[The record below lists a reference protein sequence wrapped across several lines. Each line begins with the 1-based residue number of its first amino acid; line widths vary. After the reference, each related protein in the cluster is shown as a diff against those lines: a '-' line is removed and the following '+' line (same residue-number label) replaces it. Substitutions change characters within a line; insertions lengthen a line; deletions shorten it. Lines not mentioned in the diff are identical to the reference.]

1 MGGNYNYLV
10 RILCVLTSVRQT
22 ILILFQSYV
31 LFDQI
36 FWRGIA
42 GQVNRWRRSVLGLPS
57 TSLDKMDPNKVPFLY
72 NFSSILVPAPLD
84 WPEWIRVTGSSSFHC
99 IKRVLTFSS
108 TLGYWFLDDA
118 DVSAKKWT
126 PPPELLKFIET
137 ARTANKKIVYIGF
150 GSIVVSDPKS
160 MTKCV
165 VDAILKSDVYAILS
179 KGWSDRLQVKNAGEV
194 AEPEVPLP
202 KEIFP
207 ISSVPHDWLFK
218 RIDAACHHGGAG
230 TTGASVRGKSS
241 LSR

>member
-1 MGGNYNYLV
+1 ML
-10 RILCVLTSVRQT
+10 L
-22 ILILFQSYV
+22 QSYV

-42 GQVNRWRRSVLGLPS
+42 GQVNRWRRSVLGLQS

-72 NFSSILVPAPLD
+72 NFSSILVPTPLD
-84 WPEWIRVTGSSSFHC
+84 WPEWIRVTGGPLFH
-99 IKRVLTFSS
+99 S
-108 TLGYWFLDDA
+108 TKCALIPCCTVGYWFLDDA
-118 DVSAKKWT
+118 EVSAKKWN
-126 PPPELLKFIET
+126 PPQELLKFIET
-137 ARTANKKIVYIGF
+137 ARATNKKLVYIGF

-165 VDAILKSDVYAILS
+165 VDAITKSGVYAILS
-179 KGWSDRLQVKNAGEV
+179 KGWSDRLQVKSAGEV
-194 AEPEVPLP
+194 AEPEVPFP

-207 ISSVPHDWLFK
+207 VSSVPHDWLFK

-241 LSR
+241 FMY

>member
-1 MGGNYNYLV
+1 M
-10 RILCVLTSVRQT
+10 RFTSIDWTV
-22 ILILFQSYV
+22 LILLQSYV

-72 NFSSILVPAPLD
+72 NFSSILVPTPLD
-84 WPEWIRVTGSSSFHC
+84 WPEWIRVTGLPSLHP
-99 IKRVLTFSS
+99 IKCALTVSLYRR
-108 TLGYWFLDDA
+108 TIGYWFLDDA

-126 PPPELLKFIET
+126 PPPELLKFIDT
-137 ARTANKKIVYIGF
+137 ARAANKKLVYIGF

-165 VDAILKSDVYAILS
+165 VEAIVNSGVHAILS
-179 KGWSDRLQVKNAGEV
+179 KGWSDRLQVKSAGEV

-202 KEIFP
+202 EEIFP
-207 ISSVPHDWLFK
+207 VSSVPHDWLFK

-230 TTGASVRGKSS
+230 TTGASVRGKSPF
-241 LSR
+241 LC